1 MRRFLLSGIAVL
13 VLVMP
18 GCTTWSEE
26 VRTIDFP
33 AASPE
38 LRQVPIGLID
48 LFVVRTIPAKRDV
61 PILVSLPDE
70 IAIQS
75 KEEQGCTKTRVVQGL
90 RKIGAVGFLAPSMEA
105 VPRCGDDW
113 MFYYPSP
120 VVVPPT
126 DVLLAGFR
134 QQGLQVTA
142 YPTIAAAKRA
152 GAKLAIL
159 GIVTK
164 AQVLVPSKVTF
175 QDIGNWQ
182 SKDALA
188 KHIQPSVA
196 SLAVHLLLVDTRTLK
211 TLWEGSLDTTVE
223 DYPRVPSWI
232 LTQQMESTDLEN
244 LTGYEREAG
253 TGLYEP
259 LLNGYRA
266 LLTECYINLSLTL
279 LPKLEQASR
288 ER

>member
-1 MRRFLLSGIAVL
+1 MTKHLRSGIVAIAL
-13 VLVMP
+13 VIS

-26 VRTIDFP
+26 VRTINFP
-33 AASPE
+33 AATPS

-48 LFVVRTIPAKRDV
+48 VFVARTAPTQRDV

-75 KEEQGCTKTRVVQGL
+75 KEEQGCAKTRIVQTMRNL
-90 RKIGAVGFLAPSMEA
+90 SGFAPSMES
-105 VPRCGDDW
+105 VPRCGEGW
-113 MFYYPSP
+113 MYFYPSP
-120 VVVPPT
+120 VAIPPT

-134 QQGLQVTA
+134 QHGLQVAA
-142 YPTIAAAKRA
+142 YPTVAAATSA
-152 GAKLAIL
+152 GARLAIL

-164 AQVLVPSKVTF
+164 AQVLVPSTVNF
-175 QDIGNWQ
+175 QDIGNVQ

-188 KHIQPSVA
+188 RHIQKSVA
-196 SLAVHLLLVDTRTLK
+196 SLAMHVVIVDTHNLK

-232 LTQQMESTDLEN
+232 LTQQIESTDPEN
-244 LTGYEREAG
+244 LSGYEREAG

-266 LLTECYINLSLTL
+266 LLTECYIELANTL
-279 LPKLEQASR
+279 LPRLEQATR

>member
-1 MRRFLLSGIAVL
+1 MTTLLLSGITVL
-13 VLVMP
+13 ALAIS

-33 AASPE
+33 SASPG
-38 LRQVPIGLID
+38 LRQIPIGLID
-48 LFVVRTIPAKRDV
+48 LFVVRTTPTKPDAS
-61 PILVSLPDE
+61 ILISLPDE

-75 KEEQGCTKTRVVQGL
+75 KEEQGCTKTRVVQTL
-90 RKIGAVGFLAPSMEA
+90 RNLSGFAPSMES
-105 VPRCGDDW
+105 VPRCGEDW
-113 MFYYPSP
+113 MYFYPSP

-126 DVLLAGFR
+126 DILLAGFR
-134 QQGLQVTA
+134 QQGVQVTA
-142 YPTIAAAKRA
+142 YPTVAAAKRA
-152 GAKLAIL
+152 GAKLAMM

-182 SKDALA
+182 SKEALA
-188 KHIQPSVA
+188 KYVQPSVA
-196 SLAVHLLLVDTRTLK
+196 SLTVHLLIVDTQSLK
-211 TLWEGSLDTTVE
+211 IVWEGSLDTTVE

-232 LTQQMESTDLEN
+232 LTQQMESTDLEH

-266 LLTECYINLSLTL
+266 LLTECYINLSNTL
-279 LPKLEQASR
+279 LLRLEQASR

>member
-1 MRRFLLSGIAVL
+1 MTRLLLSGITVFAL
-13 VLVMP
+13 VIS

-26 VRTIDFP
+26 VRTINFP
-33 AASPE
+33 AATPN

-48 LFVVRTIPAKRDV
+48 VFVVRTVPTQRDV

-75 KEEQGCTKTRVVQGL
+75 KEEQGCTKTRIVQTMRNL
-90 RKIGAVGFLAPSMEA
+90 SGFAPSMES
-105 VPRCGDDW
+105 VPRCGEGW
-113 MFYYPSP
+113 MYFYPSP

-126 DVLLAGFR
+126 DILLAGFR
-134 QQGLQVTA
+134 QHGLQVTA
-142 YPTIAAAKRA
+142 YPTVAAATRA
-152 GAKLAIL
+152 GARLAIL

-164 AQVLVPSKVTF
+164 AQVLVPSTVNF
-175 QDIGNWQ
+175 QDIGNVQ

-188 KHIQPSVA
+188 RHIQKSVA
-196 SLAVHLLLVDTRTLK
+196 SLAMHVLIVDTHNLK

-232 LTQQMESTDLEN
+232 LTQQIESTDTEN
-244 LTGYEREAG
+244 LSGYEREAG

-266 LLTECYINLSLTL
+266 LLTECYIELTTTL
-279 LPKLEQASR
+279 LPRLEQATR

>member
-1 MRRFLLSGIAVL
+1 MTRCLLSSAAVL
-13 VLVMP
+13 ALVIS

-33 AASPE
+33 SASSG
-38 LRQVPIGLID
+38 LRQVPMGLID
-48 LFVVRTIPAKRDV
+48 LFVVRTVPTKRDV

-75 KEEQGCTKTRVVQGL
+75 KEEQGCAKTRVVKTL
-90 RKIGAVGFLAPSMEA
+90 RNLSGFAPSMES

-142 YPTIAAAKRA
+142 YPTVAAAKRA
-152 GAKLAIL
+152 GARLAIL
-159 GIVTK
+159 GIVTR
-164 AQVLVPSKVTF
+164 AQILMPSKVDF
-175 QDIGNWQ
+175 QDIGNVQ
-182 SKDALA
+182 SKDAVA
-188 KHIQPSVA
+188 RHIQKSVA
-196 SLAVHLLLVDTRTLK
+196 SLAVHLLIVDTQSLT
-211 TLWEGSLDTTVE
+211 TYWEGSLETTVE
-223 DYPRVPSWI
+223 DYPKLPSWI
-232 LTQQMESTDLEN
+232 LKQQIESTDTEN
-244 LTGYEREAG
+244 LSGYESEAG

-266 LLTECYINLSLTL
+266 LLTECYINLTNTL
-279 LPKLEQASR
+279 LPRLEQAAHAR
-288 ER
+288 